1 MKRVRLI
8 INPSSGQEQAKEYA
22 ELAEEKLRSMFD
34 RVDIQYTEKEDDATR
49 FADEA
54 ARIGYDAVFA
64 MGGDGTVDEVI
75 NGLAEHE
82 VRPLFGFFP
91 LGTVNDLGRAL
102 DLPLDP
108 KKAIECISFDQIKPL
123 DIGKI
128 NDRYFMDVV
137 AIGTIPESINDV
149 DPESKTKLG
158 KFAYIFSG
166 LKQLIKN
173 ESYDFLLKFDQ
184 TEVETTSS
192 LILIGLTN
200 SIGGFEQLL
209 PKAQVDDGQFHL
221 LYLKD
226 QSMLDVIKSI
236 PELYQG
242 VETSSENVG
251 YHTFK
256 KGTIELTTATH
267 LETNVDGDPGPA
279 LPVTLEIYPQHLQVF
294 CGSEDQKVE
303 K

>member
-1 MKRVRLI
+1 MKKARLI
-8 INPSSGQEQAKEYA
+8 INPSSGQEKAKEYA
-22 ELAEEKLRSMFD
+22 DLAEEKLRSMFE
-34 RVDIQYTEKEDDATR
+34 RVDIQYTEKADDATR

-54 ARIGYDAVFA
+54 AQIGYDAVFA
-64 MGGDGTVDEVI
+64 MGGDGTVNEVI
-75 NGLAEHE
+75 NGLANHAT
-82 VRPLFGFFP
+82 RPLFGFFP

-108 KKAIECISFDQIKPL
+108 KEAIECISFDRIKPL

-128 NDRYFMDVV
+128 NERYFMDVV

-149 DPESKTKLG
+149 DPEAKTKLG

-173 ESYDFLLKFDQ
+173 ESYDFLIKFDQ
-184 TEVETTSS
+184 TEIEVTSS
-192 LILIGLTN
+192 LVLIGLTN
-200 SIGGFEQLL
+200 SIGGFEQLV
-209 PKAQVDDGQFHL
+209 PKAQVDDGNFHL

-226 QSMLDVIKSI
+226 QTMFDVLKSL

-279 LPVTLEIYPQHLQVF
+279 LPVTLEIYAQHLQVF
-294 CGSEDQKVE
+294 SGPNPKSVAN
-303 K
+303 

>member
-1 MKRVRLI
+1 MEKVRLI
-8 INPSSGQEQAKEYA
+8 INPSSGQEQGKEYA
-22 ELAEEKLRSMFD
+22 DLAEEKLRSMF
-34 RVDIQYTEKEDDATR
+34 RTVDICYTEKQDDATR

-54 ARIGYDAVFA
+54 AREGYDAVFA

-82 VRPLFGFFP
+82 KRPLFGFFP

-102 DLPLDP
+102 NLPLDP
-108 KKAIECISFDQIKPL
+108 KEAIECISFENIKPL

-128 NDRYFMDVV
+128 NDQYFMDVV
-137 AIGTIPESINDV
+137 AIGTIPESVNNV
-149 DPESKTKLG
+149 DPEAKTKLG
-158 KFAYIFSG
+158 KLAYIFSG
-166 LKQLIKN
+166 LKQLVKN
-173 ESYDFLLKFDQ
+173 EAYEFVLKFDQ
-184 TEVETTSS
+184 EEVETTSS

-256 KGTIELTTATH
+256 KGTIELKNQAR
-267 LETNVDGDPGPA
+267 LETNVDGDPGPY
-279 LPVTLEIYPQHLQVF
+279 LPITLEIYAKHLQVF
-294 CGSEDQKVE
+294 AGPKQE